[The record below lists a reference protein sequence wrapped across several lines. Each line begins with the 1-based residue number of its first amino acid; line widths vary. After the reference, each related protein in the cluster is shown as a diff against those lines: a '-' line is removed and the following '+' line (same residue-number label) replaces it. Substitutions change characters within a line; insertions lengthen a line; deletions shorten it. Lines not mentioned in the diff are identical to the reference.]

1 MRETVIDAHDDEEEG
16 DEEEGDEDEEDD
28 EDDHDEE
35 DEDDDV
41 PEPPFPTA
49 FPTVPSK
56 TLHIAPMLN
65 VSNREFRQLFRIMS
79 RKCVLWTEMVVDETI
94 AYSDHLEMW
103 LGKDSNT
110 HPIVCQ
116 IGGNNPDFCG
126 SATQIVE
133 QQYNYDEVNLNI
145 DCPSDR
151 VSGKREFGAV
161 LMKRVETTLSV
172 LQAMK
177 RHTTRIPISVKCRVG
192 IDECDDL
199 DHVANFIRQL
209 SPVCHRF
216 YIHARKCVLGGLT
229 PTQNRIVPPLN
240 YPRVY
245 TLCHLFPDCDFWING
260 GIPGLKAA
268 KEIAY
273 GTQMCGTI
281 ASGDDPVGDHGVP
294 CSLCQASNGSC
305 TAPPTV
311 APPNLRGCMI
321 GRAAMDNPSMFW
333 DVDRYFYG
341 EDSNPCQNRRQVL
354 VQYCEYLERTYPRR
368 CCDDDERCTT
378 RIPVP
383 DFVVTTERQFC
394 DICREMYGGIEN
406 ETASS
411 VIVQQHKTKISSR
424 IVDRAL
430 KPIHG
435 IFFGLQKNRSFRR
448 ACDELSRDT
457 SIRNCGP
464 GFILRKAM
472 ETMPAMILDQHFVK
486 TEDLSDSDF
495 QVHNAPRHN

>member
-1 MRETVIDAHDDEEEG
+1 MPENFIVAHEQDDQESSLQ
-16 DEEEGDEDEEDD
+16 
-28 EDDHDEE
+28 
-35 DEDDDV
+35 
-41 PEPPFPTA
+41 TA
-49 FPTVPSK
+49 LQKLLPK

-79 RKCVLWTEMVVDETI
+79 KQCVLWTEMVVDETI
-94 AYSDHLEMW
+94 AYSDHLDMW
-103 LGKDSNT
+103 LGKDPNT

-126 SATQIVE
+126 PATQIVE
-133 QQYNYDEVNLNI
+133 QEYNYDEVNLNI

-151 VSGKREFGAV
+151 VSGKREFGAI

-172 LQAMK
+172 LKAMK
-177 RHTTRIPISVKCRVG
+177 HHTSRVPISVKCRVG
-192 IDECDDL
+192 IDEYDDL
-199 DHVANFIRQL
+199 DHVVNFIRQL
-209 SPVCHRF
+209 SPVCQRF

-245 TLCHLFPDCDFWING
+245 ALCDLFPHCDFWING

-273 GTQMCGTI
+273 GTHMCGI
-281 ASGDDPVGDHGVP
+281 VAIGDDSVSEHVVP

-305 TAPPTV
+305 TAPPMV
-311 APPNLRGCMI
+311 APPNLRGCML

-333 DVDRYFYG
+333 DVDRYYYG
-341 EDSNPCQNRRQVL
+341 AVSNPCQNRREVL
-354 VQYCEYLERTYPRR
+354 VQYCEYLERIYPRR

-383 DFVVTTERQFC
+383 DVVNERQYC
-394 DICREMYGGIEN
+394 DICREMYGGREN
-406 ETASS
+406 ETTSS
-411 VIVQQHKTKISSR
+411 VVVKTHKTKISSR

-435 IFFGLQKNRSFRR
+435 IFYGLRKNRAFRR

-472 ETMPAMILDQHFVK
+472 ETMPAMILDQDFVK
-486 TEDLSDSDF
+486 TENLSEGDI